1 MIQHGDAA
9 RLLRVYLTVSAGLTS
24 IPSSLVA
31 PGKSFRRRHDRAVIF
46 KVDTERQM
54 ARTVRSMGRPFTIA
68 NFRDQLEKEA
78 DL

>member
-1 MIQHGDAA
+1 VIREGDAA

-31 PGKSFRRRHDRAVIF
+31 PGKTFRRPHDRAVIF

-54 ARTVRSMGRPFTIA
+54 ARAGRPFTIA
-68 NFRDQLEKEA
+68 NFRDQLEKESCQ
-78 DL
+78 